1 MDDED
6 APPELVE
13 VTAFP
18 ESLNLDNK
26 EEKVEEREKETG
38 ELISRVPI
46 TLVTGY
52 LGAGKT
58 TLLNYI
64 LTEKHGKKIA
74 VIMNE
79 FGDSTDIEKSLTVN
93 QNGQEVTEWLDVG
106 NGCICCSVKDSG
118 VQAIESLMDRRGTF
132 DYILL
137 ETTGLADPGNIAPL
151 FWVDDGLGSSIYLDG
166 IVTLTTATH
175 AGAEHVEHHGAGP
188 ALTMAHLQ
196 ISHADVIVLNKADL
210 VTPAELEATRQRIAS
225 INGAA
230 KIHVT
235 DHSRTPQIEG
245 VVLDLHAYDQL
256 SKMDF
261 SEKGHAHID
270 PRISTVAL
278 THPRISPYQLLRV
291 DEWLRSILWKSV
303 VRYSGGGVADDNTQM
318 SEFEIHRLKGIL
330 ALTDGTFKIIQAV
343 REMYEI
349 RDSEKRESKDD
360 ETEVFYLT
368 PLTFALVNLK
378 PIIPGHVLVSPRRIV
393 PRVSDLTADETTD
406 LFLTVRK
413 VGRMIE
419 RVYGATSLNIAIQ
432 DGVDAGQSV
441 PHVHTHIIPRKR
453 ADLDHKG
460 GTDAIYGMLDGEE
473 GDLGRIQRELQLQKD
488 TDILQ
493 ESSTGTILAEGKRRS
508 NFPAVDNESRTP
520 RSEED
525 MEREAIMLA
534 AEMEKEDDRVRL

>member
-1 MDDED
+1 MDDD
-6 APPELVE
+6 APELVE
-13 VTAFP
+13 VTAVP
-18 ESLNLDNK
+18 ATT
-26 EEKVEEREKETG
+26 EEVV
-38 ELISRVPI
+38 SRVPI

-166 IVTLTTATH
+166 IVTLVDAKNIVRLLDEPAPDETAH
-175 AGAEHVEHHGAGP
+175 AGGHEDHAGP

-210 VTPAELEATRQRIAS
+210 VTSAELEATRQRIAS

-230 KIHVT
+230 KIHIT

-256 SKMDF
+256 SKLDF
-261 SEKGHAHID
+261 QEKGHAHID
-270 PRISTVAL
+270 PRISTIAF
-278 THPRISPYQLLRV
+278 THPKITPAQLAGV
-291 DEWLRSILWKSV
+291 DEWLRSILWKSIIK
-303 VRYSGGGVADDNTQM
+303 YPGDGDDAEEAQKHTPR
-318 SEFEIHRLKGIL
+318 FEIHRLKGLL
-330 ALTDGTFKIIQAV
+330 ALTDGTFKVIQAV

-349 RDSEKRESKDD
+349 RDSENRENKEEDQADAPDHCKIVIIGHDLGKSAESWK
-360 ETEVFYLT
+360 ES
-368 PLTFALVNLK
+368 FA
-378 PIIPGHVLVSPRRIV
+378 HSLVSRI
-393 PRVSDLTADETTD
+393 
-406 LFLTVRK
+406 
-413 VGRMIE
+413 
-419 RVYGATSLNIAIQ
+419 
-432 DGVDAGQSV
+432 
-441 PHVHTHIIPRKR
+441 
-453 ADLDHKG
+453 
-460 GTDAIYGMLDGEE
+460 
-473 GDLGRIQRELQLQKD
+473 
-488 TDILQ
+488 
-493 ESSTGTILAEGKRRS
+493 
-508 NFPAVDNESRTP
+508 
-520 RSEED
+520 
-525 MEREAIMLA
+525 
-534 AEMEKEDDRVRL
+534 